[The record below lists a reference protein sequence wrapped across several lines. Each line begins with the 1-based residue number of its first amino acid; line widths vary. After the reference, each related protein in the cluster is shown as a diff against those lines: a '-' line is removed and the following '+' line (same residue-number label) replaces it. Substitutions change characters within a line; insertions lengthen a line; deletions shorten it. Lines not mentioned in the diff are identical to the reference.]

1 MRADHKVIVFAPFVH
16 ALNGIARG
24 YEMNISTMQQFRA
37 QRVRVIVM
45 ISFASFKNTTSI
57 EYSWR
62 IRNVWLTDITLTA
75 ADTIIWFAPTTSLEI
90 FEQAN
95 ARITRVGQKHK
106 QLVLMFQSTDAEK
119 KMYTRLRAKQKVQN
133 LLLDMFAEQSHE

>member
-1 MRADHKVIVFAPFVH
+1 VAHPQCMAH
-16 ALNGIARG
+16 G
-24 YEMNISTMQQFRA
+24 
-37 QRVRVIVM
+37 
-45 ISFASFKNTTSI
+45 
-57 EYSWR
+57 
-62 IRNVWLTDITLTA
+62 ITLTA

-95 ARITRVGQKHK
+95 ARIRSVGQKHK
-106 QLVLMFQSTDAEK
+106 QLILMFQSTEAEK